1 MVSSF
6 DDPDD
11 VGNTPQLG
19 YKDELEVRFIW
30 DRVVEENS
38 KEGYL
43 DRVVIDR
50 YAASYVPALS
60 LQPIGPVSLHRTRY
74 MS

>member
-1 MVSSF
+1 
-6 DDPDD
+6 
-11 VGNTPQLG
+11 VGNAPQLG

-30 DRVVEENS
+30 DRVVESNS

-50 YAASYVPALS
+50 
-60 LQPIGPVSLHRTRY
+60 
-74 MS
+74 